1 MRLQAIKLAGFKSF
15 VDPTTVPFPSNLCAV
30 VGPNGC
36 GKSNIID
43 AVRWVMGESS
53 AKTLRGESMTD
64 VIFNGSN
71 TRKPVG
77 QASIELMFDN
87 AEGRLTGEY
96 ASYNEIS
103 IKRQVTRDGQS
114 NYFLNS
120 QRCRRKDITDI
131 FLGTGLGPRSYS
143 IIEQGMISQ
152 LIEAKPEDLRMY
164 LEEAAG
170 ISKYKERRRETERRI
185 RHTKDNLD
193 RLSDLREELGRQLH
207 HLERQAK
214 AAERYTEFRAEERTV
229 RAQLQALRYR
239 AISVQVAAKQDN
251 INRLTNEQEARV
263 ADLRRVDAGTETE
276 RQTLADLS
284 ESLNEIQK
292 RYYDFGTEIARIE
305 DGIQYQNER
314 TQQIRSDLEEVNGGI
329 AKIEADLANDQ
340 RELAALNEE
349 LAGTEPDRARF
360 QNLEASS
367 GDHLLTAEQEMQSWQ
382 QDWDAFNHA
391 AAEARKSGEVQQSR
405 IEHVDQALNRQT
417 TRLGA
422 LQGEIDRLSGMT
434 TGQEIAPLEAMQ
446 ETQEEQLG
454 RIEAE
459 TAELGAKI
467 EQQRQ
472 QNVVG
477 ASELDRQRS
486 LLQGTLG
493 RRASLEALQ
502 QAALGQQDDDVVA
515 WLDSH
520 GLAQNPRLAER
531 LSVDDDW
538 VQAVETVLGDSLQA
552 VCVPG
557 VDAVGRILDDF
568 SAGSLRFIAS
578 AASSD
583 SGPEM
588 LASKVRGEVNVASLL
603 RGIYVAEDLAT
614 ALEIRKGLKEEES
627 VVTPEGMWIGLD
639 WLRVTKSADPEAS
652 VIRRQVELD
661 QLTIQIESL
670 QQDVQARAAELE
682 SNVAAL
688 AQYET
693 DRDELGRRLAEQQ
706 RAYSETRAQL
716 GAKRVQAEQIRT
728 DIERAEQE
736 VAVCEQAITEDRER
750 LSDAR
755 DQLQSALDQMEI
767 DTLRREELIVDR
779 DALSQKLDK
788 ARSEAREHREAAHQL
803 ALKIQSLQ
811 SRVASTNQAMARL
824 SEQRESL
831 TARREGLQAAIAES
845 AEPGERLQQELSEN
859 LEQRLQV
866 ENELTSAR
874 QRSEAVEHR
883 IRDLGQQRAGF
894 DDSLNQVRGSLE
906 ELRLAH
912 QALEVRRATIS
923 EQMVEEKSNL
933 DTVMAQLPDEAN
945 EGEWEE
951 NLTRIGNR
959 IQRLGAINLAAIDE
973 FKVASERKSYLDAQN
988 EDLVSALNTLENA
1001 IRKIDVE
1008 TRTRFKETFDRVNSK
1023 LQQLFPRLFGGGHA
1037 YLEMTG
1043 EDLLDTGVGL
1053 MARPPGKRNSSIHL
1067 LSGGEKALTAIAL
1080 VFSIFS
1086 LNPAPFCLLDEVD
1099 APLDDTNVGR
1109 YSEMVKEMSRTVQF
1123 IYITHNKI
1131 AMEMGEHLMGV
1142 TMHEPGVSRLVS
1154 VDVDEAVAMVAV

>member
-77 QASIELMFDN
+77 QASIELLFDN

-96 ASYNEIS
+96 ASYSEIS
-103 IKRQVTRDGQS
+103 IRRQVTRDGQS

-170 ISKYKERRRETERRI
+170 ISRYKERRRETERRI

-214 AAERYTEFRAEERTV
+214 AAERYTEYRAEERTV
-229 RAQLQALRYR
+229 RAELQALRYQ
-239 AISVQVAAKQDN
+239 AISVQVSAKQDN
-251 INRLTNEQEARV
+251 INRLANEQEARV
-263 ADLRRVDAGTETE
+263 ADVRRVDAETETE
-276 RQTLADLS
+276 RQALADIS
-284 ESLNEIQK
+284 ESLHEIQK

-305 DGIQYQNER
+305 DGIAYQNER
-314 TQQIRSDLEEVNGGI
+314 AQQLRADLEEVNGGI
-329 AKIEADLANDQ
+329 TKIESDLETD
-340 RELAALNEE
+340 RRDLTALNEQ
-349 LAGTEPDRARF
+349 LAGAAPDQARF

-367 GDHLLTAEQEMQSWQ
+367 GEHLVAAEGEMQAWQ
-382 QDWDAFNHA
+382 QNWDSFNHT
-391 AAEARKSGEVQQSR
+391 AAEARKAGEVQQSR
-405 IEHVDQALNRQT
+405 IEHLEQALNRQT
-417 TRLGA
+417 TRLAA
-422 LQGEIDRLSGMT
+422 LEKDIERLSGLT
-434 TGQEIAPLEAMQ
+434 TAEEIQPLEAMQ

-454 RIEAE
+454 RIQAE
-459 TAELGAKI
+459 MAELGGKI
-467 EQQRQ
+467 EQQRTE
-472 QNVVG
+472 NVRG

-486 LLQGTLG
+486 TLQSTLG
-493 RRASLEALQ
+493 RRASLDALQ

-515 WLDSH
+515 WLESH
-520 GLAQNPRLAER
+520 GLASNPRLAER
-531 LSVDDDW
+531 LSVDEDW
-538 VQAVETVLGDSLQA
+538 VVAVETVLGDSLQA

-568 SAGSLRFIAS
+568 NVGALRFIAS
-578 AASSD
+578 APGSAAA
-583 SGPEM
+583 PQM
-588 LASKVRGEVNVASLL
+588 LASKVRGDVNVSSLL
-603 RGIYVAEDLAT
+603 AGIYVAADLGS
-614 ALEIRKGLKEEES
+614 ALSIREGLKEGES
-627 VVTPEGMWIGLD
+627 VVTPEGVWIGFD

-661 QLTIQIESL
+661 RLAIEVRDL
-670 QQDVQARAAELE
+670 QEDVQVRATQLE

-688 AQYET
+688 AQYES
-693 DRDELGRRLAEQQ
+693 DRDALGRRLADQQ

-716 GAKRVQAEQIRT
+716 GAKRVQAEQIKT
-728 DIERAEQE
+728 DIERAGQE
-736 VAVCEQAITEDRER
+736 IAVCEQAITEDRSR
-750 LSDAR
+750 LSVAR
-755 DQLQSALDQMEI
+755 GELQSAMDQMEQHA
-767 DTLRREELIVDR
+767 LRREQMITDR
-779 DALSQKLDK
+779 DALSGRLSK

-803 ALKIQSLQ
+803 ALKVQSLQ
-811 SRVASTNQAMARL
+811 SRVDSTNQAMARL
-824 SEQRESL
+824 SEQREALSM
-831 TARREGLQAAIAES
+831 RRQSLQAALEDSLA
-845 AEPGERLQQELSEN
+845 PGERLAQELSEN
-859 LEQRLQV
+859 LAQRLQV
-866 ENELTSAR
+866 ENELTVAR

-894 DDSLNQVRGSLE
+894 DDSLNQLRGQLE
-906 ELRLAH
+906 ELRLQH
-912 QALEVRRATIS
+912 QSLEVRRTTIA
-923 EQMVEEKSNL
+923 EQMAEQKSNL
-933 DTVMAQLPDEAN
+933 ESVIANLPGEAN
-945 EGEWEE
+945 EPEWEE

-988 EDLVSALNTLENA
+988 EDLESALNTLESA

-1023 LQQLFPRLFGGGHA
+1023 LQQLFPKLFGGGHA